1 MDPARHN
8 AYKLLVPRSGSN
20 ALLAWHARG
29 LDLAS
34 PTFRLFGVRAL
45 ALVAP
50 LDEPGWE
57 LVAAPDPQASTR
69 FAECWVYRAL
79 APLPRAFAV
88 SQVVSVEELKEASL
102 ELWDPLAVACL
113 EVPARPAQPFSSAS
127 VDPPRFLGNDEVRVR
142 AELDGDGLLILT
154 EEAFPGWSV
163 EVDGEPAEL
172 LRADALFRAVM
183 LSEGEHEVV
192 FRYWPRTL
200 TPALW
205 LSAGALVGLLLVA
218 LRKPRAE

>member
-1 MDPARHN
+1 MRERPGLPVWPLPFPPPPARDC
-8 AYKLLVPRSGSN
+8 RTSS
-20 ALLAWHARG
+20 
-29 LDLAS
+29 
-34 PTFRLFGVRAL
+34 
-45 ALVAP
+45 
-50 LDEPGWE
+50 
-57 LVAAPDPQASTR
+57 VAAIT
-69 FAECWVYRAL
+69 
-79 APLPRAFAV
+79 PRAFAV
-88 SQVVSVEELKEASL
+88 SQVVSVEELKQASL

-113 EVPARPAQPFSSAS
+113 ETSERPAQPFTSAS
-127 VDPPRFLGNDEVRVR
+127 VDPPRFIGNDEVRVR
-142 AELDGDGLLILT
+142 ASLAGDGLLVLT

-200 TPALW
+200 SPALW